1 MQDKPLRLDPFT
13 GERLANIIT
22 AAQAREQQPSAAWL
36 FDPWSGRRRS
46 AGDVFTDP
54 KGELI
59 VPVEVPAVAVGIGS
73 ESMSMFATQED
84 YWRHL
89 AESIAAE
96 LFRVALALGV
106 GRVADIAR
114 QIARIRSADDMQEA
128 TRLID
133 SMWAG
138 DELVSG
144 GISLPSSEQIDRQAR
159 AVEIDAVHR
168 ALTQKLGQEPADP
181 MGMVEMIRVPET
193 SLVEVRHEG
202 EPLIYLQPP
211 RLTIPSGD
219 GEKPAGMMLSMVL
232 EFGRPAEEPAHE

>member
-1 MQDKPLRLDPFT
+1 MQTTPLRRDPFT
-13 GERLANIIT
+13 GEKLSSTFT
-22 AAQAREQQPSAAWL
+22 ADDARAQNPSAAWL

-54 KGELI
+54 MGMLI
-59 VPVEVPAVAVGIGS
+59 VPVEVVDAPEPKAGEDG
-73 ESMSMFATQED
+73 FASAED

-106 GRVADIAR
+106 GRVSDIAR

-168 ALTQKLGQEPADP
+168 ALTKKLGHEPADP

-193 SLVEVRHEG
+193 SLVEVRHDG

-219 GEKPAGMMLSMVL
+219 CEKQTGLMLSMVL
-232 EFGRPAEEPAHE
+232 EFGRPAEEPTHG